1 MCAWDKSY
9 HNLAYPKVIIGPQD
23 MPADERSFYNSLVD
37 TLKGKV
43 EVDDLVVEQRNGDY
57 RTVVY
62 GSWDN
67 DFLRYHFGGDG
78 FWVSVRMSRE
88 LMKEYRDSPLFDAQE
103 NKRQFHWRSS
113 AKPDEIGQIGDV
125 IAESAVFFLDALN
138 GGGDSNAKSRSTQKS
153 TKKPTGSVKAL
164 PKTVVHDLEIV
175 WALSGG
181 DKQQLKTELARA
193 GYRLYYSR
201 EITLAGTNHYKA
213 ASKLKGGDVLRCK
226 SDEDNPYDNTAVAIY
241 NKGGSQVGYLPKS
254 GTKLEVFE
262 ALQSG
267 HGIIAIVTHR
277 GTRAGSK
284 RDRTHIML
292 VEAS

>member
-9 HNLAYPKVIIGPQD
+9 RSLAYPKEIIGPQD
-23 MPADERSFYNSLVD
+23 MPSKEKGFYDKLIA
-37 TLKGKV
+37 TLNGKIEV
-43 EVDDLVVEQRNGDY
+43 EDLVVEQRNGDY

-88 LMKEYRDSPLFDAQE
+88 LMKEYQDSPLFAAQE

-113 AKPDEIGQIGDV
+113 VKPDEIDQIGDV
-125 IAESAVFFLDALN
+125 ITESATYFLDALN
-138 GGGDSNAKSRSTQKS
+138 GGGETKSKVISKPK
-153 TKKPTGSVKAL
+153 KKPAGDVKAL
-164 PKTVVHDLEIV
+164 PNTAVHDLEVV

-193 GYRLYYSR
+193 GYKLYYSR

-213 ASKLKGGDVLRCK
+213 AQKLKGGEVLACK
-226 SDEDNPYDNTAVAIY
+226 SDEDNPYDNTAVALF

-267 HGIIAIVTHR
+267 HGISAIVTHR

-292 VEAS
+292 ISTC